1 MMSLSHASMEAH
13 HLQRIA
19 FLSVRWPWRNGKERT
34 SMSITIKRKHHDKEI
49 RNRTCDQC
57 GTKFIAKKN
66 RQQLCS
72 VECCHAKKRIPKV
85 EEFDIL
91 EREKK
96 ECAKNFLD
104 SQYESFYSHN
114 VQTMIK
120 EVYFGGLVYD
130 TVEDIRE
137 YEFSEEDDS
146 ESDSEIET
154 KDSESDS
161 EIETKDSESDSEIE
175 TKDFYFEED
184 ETIPYMEMDISK
196 AYTSIL
202 HDINV
207 KHQSSY

>member
-1 MMSLSHASMEAH
+1 MNL
-13 HLQRIA
+13 
-19 FLSVRWPWRNGKERT
+19 V
-34 SMSITIKRKHHDKEI
+34 DK
-49 RNRTCDQC
+49 
-57 GTKFIAKKN
+57 KFY
-66 RQQLCS
+66 
-72 VECCHAKKRIPKV
+72 EPKKRVPKV
-85 EEFDIL
+85 DEFDIL

-96 ECAKNFLD
+96 ECAKIFLD

-114 VQTMIK
+114 VQNMIK

-137 YEFSEEDDS
+137 YEFLEEDGS

-154 KDSESDS
+154 KDC
-161 EIETKDSESDSEIE
+161 ESDSEIE

-202 HDINV
+202 HDI
-207 KHQSSY
+207 KYILC